1 MKKALVAFT
10 ALSAFFSTTSA
21 FAEFITGTV
30 ANYDR
35 VANQI
40 TFQDR
45 TVVTLQGQ
53 KVELPG
59 NLQNGSRVEM
69 HIDIPGDNGFTT
81 IRSITVK

>member
-10 ALSAFFSTTSA
+10 ALSALVATSGA
-21 FAEFITGTV
+21 FAEVITGTV
-30 ANYDR
+30 ANFDR
-35 VANQI
+35 NANQI

-45 TVVTLQGQ
+45 TVVTLKGQ
-53 KVELPG
+53 KVEIPN

-69 HIDIPGDNGFTT
+69 QLDIPGDNGFTT